1 MNQVVNG
8 VMSLHD
14 VRKTGST
21 GPEPLE
27 KGVSAESGAHR
38 GEARPSQSP
47 SPAFLLQSLI
57 SISKATRA
65 LMGLKLG
72 EIGLANGQDE
82 LLLLLDEDTPQQVT
96 TLADRLGVRP
106 STVSKTLERIVQR
119 GLARREP
126 SKVDTRMTLVT
137 ITPRGAAERDRLV
150 LLRDELE
157 AALTDK
163 MSLNDLDHLAA
174 TLQGLEGLLKKRLSR
189 LR

>member
-1 MNQVVNG
+1 MANG

-14 VRKTGST
+14 GGRTGSA
-21 GPEPLE
+21 GREPSEQRL
-27 KGVSAESGAHR
+27 VVESSVR
-38 GEARPSQSP
+38 RCEAKPSRSP
-47 SPAFLLQSLI
+47 PPAFLLQSLI

-82 LLLLLDEDTPQQVT
+82 LLLLLDKDTPQQVT
-96 TLADRLGVRP
+96 TLAERLGVRP
-106 STVSKTLERIVQR
+106 STVSKTLERLVQR

-137 ITPRGAAERDRLV
+137 ITPLGAEERDRLV
-150 LLRDELE
+150 LLRVELE
-157 AALTDK
+157 AVLTAK
-163 MSLNDLDHLAA
+163 MSLNDLDHLAE